1 MTDLIIVNI
10 GIDLCLNCPYDDCI
24 STDLELC
31 DILKSEV
38 ARAKKQQELEQQ
50 QELKDILHNA
60 LTHINGSGIPL
71 NELAVE
77 LDCEY
82 SYLVSLA
89 RRGLLETERRKL
101 PSGGHKRIIVT
112 GVNIAS

>member
-10 GIDLCLNCPYDDCI
+10 GVDLCLNCPYDDCV

-31 DILKSEV
+31 DILKAEV
-38 ARAKKQQELEQQ
+38 KRAKRQQELEQQ
-50 QELKDILHNA
+50 QELEDVLHNIS
-60 LTHINGSGIPL
+60 TRINGSGILL

-89 RRGLLETERRKL
+89 RRGLLETKRRKL
-101 PSGGHKRIIVT
+101 PGGGHRRIIVT
-112 GVNIAS
+112 GVAS